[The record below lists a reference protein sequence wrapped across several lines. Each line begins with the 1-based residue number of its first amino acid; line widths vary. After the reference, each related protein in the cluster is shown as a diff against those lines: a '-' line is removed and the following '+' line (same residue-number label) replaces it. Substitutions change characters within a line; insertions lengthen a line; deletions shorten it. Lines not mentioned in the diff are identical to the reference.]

1 LNTTIKALAGRV
13 FGLLATFVAM
23 STVHAEEWLPVTPEE
38 LQLKSEPKAPAAPA
52 IYLYRQVD
60 RDDNA
65 PDEVF
70 YERIKILTDE
80 GRKYG
85 NVEIPYVKDKESVR
99 WIKARTIR
107 PDGSIVEFDGTIYDK
122 QILKARGVKAMA
134 KSFQL
139 PDVAVGSIVEYR
151 YRRALQAGY
160 VFDSRWLLSQE
171 LFTRRAKFSL
181 APSRDF
187 TLRWGWPIGLPD
199 GTEPPKKDHDHV
211 RLETHD
217 VPAFVVEEFMPPEDA
232 MKFRVEFIYDDTA
245 SPLEPE
251 KFWKYFGK
259 NKNRDVEKFLD
270 ERRALEQAVAQIVQ
284 PTDSP
289 DEKLRKLYR
298 YTQGLRNVSFE
309 RQRTEEEQKREALKE
324 GGDAGDVLKRGY
336 ADGIKLTWLFLG
348 LARAAGFEASPL
360 LVSTRDRYFF
370 DKRLVNPWQLN
381 SNAVAVKVGD
391 QEVFLDPGTPFTPYG
406 MLPWGAT
413 GVAALRLDK
422 TGGAFINT
430 PAPPRSSSRI
440 ERKAALRLRNTS
452 LEGKVTVTYTGMEAF
467 WRRLAE
473 RSEDDTQRRKFLED
487 EIKGDIPSGIDVKLT
502 NTPDWA
508 GADTPLVA
516 EYELRIPGWAAA
528 AGKRVLMPVG
538 IFSSNEKHAFEHAA
552 RVHPL
557 HLEFPFQHADDVT
570 IELPEGW
577 QATSI
582 PKPRSSD
589 LKVAVYNMAAEDGKG
604 TLHLQ
609 RDLTLTFIFAKVDFY
624 PTVHNFFQGVRA
636 GDEEQII
643 VAPADNKVAKQ

>member
-1 LNTTIKALAGRV
+1 MNTTIKTLSGRV
-13 FGLLATFVAM
+13 LGLLATFVVM

-38 LQLKSEPKAPAAPA
+38 LQMKSEPKAPAAA
-52 IYLYRQVD
+52 AVFLYRQVD

-65 PDEVF
+65 PDEVV

-85 NVEIPYVKDKESVR
+85 NVEIPYVKEKEAIRS
-99 WIKARTIR
+99 IKARTIR
-107 PDGSIVEFDGTIYDK
+107 PDGSIVEFDGTVYDK
-122 QILKARGVKAMA
+122 PILKARGVKTMA

-139 PDVAVGSIVEYR
+139 PNVDVGSIVEYR
-151 YRRALQAGY
+151 YRHVLQSGY

-187 TLRWGWPIGLPD
+187 TLRWSWPLGLPE
-199 GTEPPKKDHDHV
+199 GTEAPKNEHDHV
-211 RLETHD
+211 RLETRD
-217 VPAFVVEEFMPPEDA
+217 VPAFVVEEFMPPEDE
-232 MKFRVEFIYDDTA
+232 MKYRVDFIYDDSATPA
-245 SPLEPE
+245 EPE
-251 KFWKYFGK
+251 KFWTYFGK
-259 NKNRDVEKFLD
+259 KKNREVEKFVD
-270 ERRALEQAVAQIVQ
+270 DRRALEQTVAQVVQ

-289 DEKLRKLYR
+289 DDKLRKLYR
-298 YTQGLRNVSFE
+298 YTQQLRNVSFE
-309 RQRTEEEQKREALKE
+309 RKKTEEEEKREALKE

-336 ADGIKLTWLFLG
+336 ADGIQLTWLFLG
-348 LARAAGFEASPL
+348 LARAAGFDASPL
-360 LVSTRDRYFF
+360 LISTRDRYFF

-381 SNAVAVKVGD
+381 SNAVVVKIGD
-391 QEVFLDPGTPFTPYG
+391 QNVFLDPGTPFTPYAL
-406 MLPWGAT
+406 LPWSAT
-413 GVAALRLDK
+413 GVVALKLDK
-422 TGGAFINT
+422 TGGTFITT
-430 PAPPRSSSRI
+430 PASPRGSSRT

-473 RSEDDTQRRKFLED
+473 RSEDDTQRRKFLEE
-487 EIKGDIPSGIDVKLT
+487 EIQGDIPSGIDVKLT
-502 NTPDWA
+502 NTPDWN
-508 GADTPLVA
+508 GSDTPLVA
-516 EYELRIPGWAAA
+516 EYELRIPGWAAS

-557 HLEFPFQHADDVT
+557 LLEFPYQHADDVT

-582 PKPRSSD
+582 PKPRNSD

-604 TLHLQ
+604 SLHLK
-609 RDLTLTFIFAKVDFY
+609 RDLTMTFIFAKVEFY
-624 PTVHNFFQGVRA
+624 PTVHDFFQGVRA
-636 GDEEQII
+636 ADEEQII
-643 VAPADNKVAKQ
+643 VAPPEKVAKQ

>member
-1 LNTTIKALAGRV
+1 
-13 FGLLATFVAM
+13 M

-38 LQLKSEPKAPAAPA
+38 LQLKSEPKAPAAAA
-52 IYLYRQVD
+52 IFLYRQVD

-65 PDEVF
+65 PDEVI

-85 NVEIPYVKDKESVR
+85 NVEIPYVQEKEAVR
-99 WIKARTIR
+99 YIKARTIR

-122 QILKARGVKAMA
+122 PILKTRGVKTMA

-139 PDVAVGSIVEYR
+139 PNVEVGSIVEYR
-151 YRRALQAGY
+151 YRHVLQYGY

-171 LFTRRAKFSL
+171 LFTRHAKFSL
-181 APSRDF
+181 FPSRDF
-187 TLRWGWPIGLPD
+187 TLRWSWPIGLPD
-199 GTEPPKKDHDHV
+199 GTAPPKKDHERI
-211 RLETHD
+211 RLETTN
-217 VPAFVVEEFMPPEDA
+217 VPAFVVEEFMPPEDQL
-232 MKFRVEFIYDDTA
+232 KYRVDFIYDDSA
-245 SPLEPE
+245 APAEPE

-259 NKNRDVEKFLD
+259 NKNRDVEKFVND
-270 ERRALEQAVAQIVQ
+270 RRALEQTVAQVVQ

-298 YTQGLRNVSFE
+298 YTQQLRNVSFE
-309 RQRTEEEQKREALKE
+309 RKKTEAEEKREALKE

-336 ADGIKLTWLFLG
+336 ADGIQITWLFLG

-370 DKRLVNPWQLN
+370 DRRLVNPWQLN
-381 SNAVAVKVGD
+381 SNAVVVKVGD
-391 QEVFLDPGTPFTPYG
+391 HDVYLDPGTPFTPYG
-406 MLPWGAT
+406 LLPWSST
-413 GVAALRLDK
+413 GVVALRLDK
-422 TGGAFINT
+422 TGGTFVMT
-430 PAPPRSSSRI
+430 PPPPRGSSRI

-467 WRRLAE
+467 WRRLEE

-487 EIKGDIPSGIDVKLT
+487 EIQSDIPSGIDVKLT
-502 NTPDWA
+502 NTPDWN
-508 GADTPLVA
+508 GSDTPLVA
-516 EYELRIPGWAAA
+516 EYELRIPGWAAS
-528 AGKRVLMPVG
+528 AGKRALMPVG
-538 IFSSNEKHAFEHAA
+538 IFSGNEKHAFEHAA

-582 PKPRSSD
+582 PKPRNSD

-604 TLHLQ
+604 TLHLK
-609 RDLTLTFIFAKVDFY
+609 RDLTLTFIFAKVEFY
-624 PTVHNFFQGVRA
+624 PTVHDFFQGVRA

-643 VAPADNKVAKQ
+643 VAPPDKVAKQ